1 MNSLFRP
8 VFLLLFALLVTA
20 RAQFGAPPDLVK
32 SSLVAD
38 TKTVAAGKPF
48 TVLVRM
54 ELKQGWHVYW
64 QFGGDSGAPPRVTWE
79 LPEGFTAGPI
89 QWPLPKAHL
98 DEGDFLTYIYEG
110 EVALPVTITPPA
122 TLTAKEVPLK
132 AKLSYLVCEQTCI
145 PGRGE
150 VALTL
155 PVGPA
160 AEPAEAELFAK
171 ALSQLPRTEP
181 PPFKAAWEVKPEA
194 FAVKISGLDPQA
206 KVEFYP
212 LPPAPEAK
220 PKRAT
225 VGAPDSQGDRTI
237 SVPIE
242 SGGAADTAWSGLLV
256 AQLADGPRTGWML
269 HAKGD
274 ATTPGTSTTTA
285 TPTAVPEAPRSLF
298 VILLSAFAGGL
309 ILNLMPCVLPVIAL
323 KIFSFVSQAGEHPE
337 RVFRLGLAFV
347 AGVFT
352 FFLLTAGLA
361 ITLRATGHN
370 FAWGMQFSD
379 PRPLLVMIALIVVFA
394 LSMFGIFE
402 ITLGGSTE
410 NTLGS
415 LSRKEG
421 YSGAFVHG
429 LFTTLLGTS
438 CTAPLVGS
446 TLGVALTQPPLGI
459 IAIFSAM
466 AAGMS
471 LPYFLLTWK
480 PAWMRFLPKPGMWM
494 ERFKQLMGFV
504 LLAVAVWLLG
514 SLSQNFGSE
523 AATAATWL
531 LLFLSLAGWI
541 YGAGQ
546 RRAGAAITALAV
558 IALGCWLF
566 LPTALTKKVKTAEG
580 AAETNEHGLVWTPFS
595 PEGVEKAREAGQ
607 PVFIDFTASWCIN
620 CKVNEKAVLNT
631 APISAAFKERGVL
644 TMKADWSS
652 ADPVI
657 TEWLKKFNRIGV
669 PVYVLYRSGEAS
681 PVVFPELL
689 TQGLVLGE
697 LGKIPVKK

>member
-1 MNSLFRP
+1 MNSLLRP
-8 VFLLLFALLVTA
+8 VFFLLFALLVSA
-20 RAQFGAPPDLVK
+20 RAQFEAPADLVK

-38 TKTVAAGKPF
+38 TKTVVAGKPF
-48 TVLVRM
+48 TVLVRLEM
-54 ELKQGWHVYW
+54 KAGWHVYW
-64 QFGGDSGAPPRVTWE
+64 QFGGDSGAPPKVTWE

-110 EVALPVTITPPA
+110 EVSFPVTITPPA
-122 TLTAKEVPLK
+122 TVAAKEVPLK
-132 AKLSYLVCEQTCI
+132 AKLTYLVCEQTCI

-155 PVGPA
+155 PVGNT

-171 ALSQLPRTEP
+171 ALSQLPKTEP
-181 PPFKAAWEVKPEA
+181 PPFQAAWEIKPET
-194 FAVKISGLDPQA
+194 FTVKITRLDPQA
-206 KVEFYP
+206 KIEFYP
-212 LPPAPEAK
+212 LPPSSETK
-220 PKRAT
+220 PKRAA
-225 VGAPDSQGDRTI
+225 VGAPDNKGDRSIT
-237 SVPIE
+237 VPIE
-242 SGGAADTAWSGLLV
+242 SGGAANTAWSGLLI
-256 AQLADGPRTGWML
+256 AQLGDGPRNGWIL
-269 HAKGD
+269 NSKAE
-274 ATTPGTSTTTA
+274 STA
-285 TPTAVPEAPRSLF
+285 TATAASAQIPEAPRSLI

-309 ILNLMPCVLPVIAL
+309 ILNLMPCVLPVITL

-347 AGVFT
+347 AGVFA
-352 FFLLTAGLA
+352 FFLCTAALA

-379 PRPLLVMIALIVVFA
+379 PRPLLVMIGLIVIFA
-394 LSMFGIFE
+394 LSMFGVFE

-410 NTLGS
+410 NTLGT
-415 LSRKEG
+415 LARKEG
-421 YSGAFVHG
+421 YSGAFIHG

-446 TLGVALTQPPLGI
+446 TLGVALTQPPIGI
-459 IAIFSAM
+459 VAIFAAM

-480 PAWMRFLPKPGMWM
+480 PAWMRFLPKPGVWM

-514 SLSQNFGSE
+514 SLGQNFGTE
-523 AATAATWL
+523 AATAATWF
-531 LLFLSLAGWI
+531 LLFLAMAGWI

-546 RRAGAAITALAV
+546 RRAWAAIVALAV
-558 IALGCWLF
+558 VVLGGWLF
-566 LPTALTKKVKTAEG
+566 LPAALTKKAKTAG
-580 AAETNEHGLVWTPFS
+580 GAETNAYGLVWEPFS
-595 PEGVEKAREAGQ
+595 PETVEKARQAGQ

-620 CKVNEKAVLNT
+620 CKVNEAAVLNT

-644 TMKADWSS
+644 TLKADWSS
-652 ADPVI
+652 SDPVI

-669 PVYVLYRSGEAS
+669 PVYVLYRPGEAA

-697 LGKIPVKK
+697 LGKIPTKN